1 MPEPTSLERLL
12 AAIGNLGQ
20 AVSEVVVNPNAL
32 KLEGKTLDEVITQA
46 LAGKA
51 SEAGTADNALLLQ
64 DKTVNDIVA
73 MVTKTTVGLSNVQ
86 NYDIASTQDVTTGTA
101 SDKYMTVV
109 RTKQMVNEAVTALVN
124 GAPTALDTLKEIADK
139 LAEDDDTIAALLSSL
154 DNKLD
159 KTGIAADTSLFQG
172 FTLAQVIAQALAGKA
187 ATAGNADTATKLATA
202 RTINGVSFNGTA
214 NITIADSTKE
224 PAIAA
229 GTSAQFWSGV
239 KSWVDFATTVRGSVL
254 TGISFAVSTAV
265 VATDT
270 LLAALGKLQAQITA
284 LQSSK
289 LDATATAAAATKLA
303 TSRTLNLTGDGTAS
317 MSFDGTANAS
327 GVLTLAASGVT
338 AGTYGKVTVNAKGLV
353 TGGAALAPADIPNIE
368 TSQVNGLDTALAGK
382 LASGATAVAAVKLA
396 TARTLSLTG
405 DATGSMSF
413 DGSANASA
421 ALTLVNSGVT
431 AGTYGKVTVNAKGI
445 VTAGAGLAASDI
457 PNLDAGKITSGSIPV
472 ARGGTGGTDQ
482 ATARSGLGIG
492 SMATRN
498 VTISTAAPSGG
509 ADGDIWIQY
518 S

>member
-12 AAIGNLGQ
+12 AAISNLGQ

-202 RTINGVSFNGTA
+202 RT
-214 NITIADSTKE
+214 
-224 PAIAA
+224 
-229 GTSAQFWSGV
+229 
-239 KSWVDFATTVRGSVL
+239 
-254 TGISFAVSTAV
+254 
-265 VATDT
+265 
-270 LLAALGKLQAQITA
+270 
-284 LQSSK
+284 
-289 LDATATAAAATKLA
+289 
-303 TSRTLNLTGDGTAS
+303 LN
-317 MSFDGTANAS
+317 
-327 GVLTLAASGVT
+327 
-338 AGTYGKVTVNAKGLV
+338 
-353 TGGAALAPADIPNIE
+353 
-368 TSQVNGLDTALAGK
+368 
-382 LASGATAVAAVKLA
+382 
-396 TARTLSLTG
+396 LTG

-445 VTAGAGLAASDI
+445 VTAGAALAASDI

-472 ARGGTGGTDQ
+472 ARGGTGGTDK

-509 ADGDIWIQY
+509 EDGDIWIQY